1 MHAIVVG
8 DVERRSFGRLNR
20 VMVGW
25 NYPARLVEEKT
36 WRRALGVSKMSST
49 KAIFWWIVSAC
60 MLPLGLE
67 TKTGEIWVL
76 NIVVVFVYD
85 TGLRDAVSAPTN
97 GVVPAS

>member
-1 MHAIVVG
+1 
-8 DVERRSFGRLNR
+8 
-20 VMVGW
+20 
-25 NYPARLVEEKT
+25 
-36 WRRALGVSKMSST
+36 
-49 KAIFWWIVSAC
+49 

>member
-1 MHAIVVG
+1 
-8 DVERRSFGRLNR
+8 
-20 VMVGW
+20 
-25 NYPARLVEEKT
+25 
-36 WRRALGVSKMSST
+36 MSST

-76 NIVVVFVYD
+76 DIVVIFVYD
-85 TGLRDAVSAPTN
+85 MGLRDVVSASTN